1 MAKIKQKSVKL
12 ISLEHDCL
20 TVPNYFFKGN
30 FYELSRNYVLD
41 LGMGQGQL
49 LVHPY
54 VERKV
59 AYLSATNFGNAV
71 VLPVSLNVDLFTN
84 NAGVCSILA
93 TQLLNNNGSPHIS
106 LAHLYGNSANHQVNE
121 LVDTLKGKEMR
132 PIGIVLFEG
141 YWQDLKPSRDKLRE
155 YLLKY
160 KIALQPNKHISTWHR
175 ISKTISENW
184 GSISKLLEFVDYD
197 FLKLRNIIQKQ
208 FKKDFP
214 YLSGPKI
221 FNYWSFII
229 QKYGNIKLKSSEF
242 IEIAPDTHIIKCSVI
257 LGVINEDESASL
269 SREEISKRWRNILGG
284 SGINPIDMHPP
295 LWFGS
300 RNNFQ
305 FKLDSV

>member
-1 MAKIKQKSVKL
+1 MDSKEIIISKCKTLLNAYSAGKL
-12 ISLEHDCL
+12 GYMKMPEDSSP
-20 TVPNYFFKGN
+20 VF
-30 FYELSRNYVLD
+30 LD
-41 LGMGQGQL
+41 NDIETR
-49 LVHPY
+49 LVY
-54 VERKV
+54 
-59 AYLSATNFGNAV
+59 YT
-71 VLPVSLNVDLFTN
+71 LPMSLNY
-84 NAGVCSILA
+84 
-93 TQLLNNNGSPHIS
+93 QR
-106 LAHLYGNSANHQVNE
+106 NSYKLWEAVLKTFNDSDANYIFNIQYSAKLSE
-121 LVDTLKGKEMR
+121 
-132 PIGIVLFEG
+132 
-141 YWQDLKPSRDKLRE
+141 DKLRE